1 MVLAKGDLL
10 TPPRTAGVT
19 SAFSLIVLGLA
30 ANWISVTEDET
41 GAYFICEC
49 PARRAE
55 RRRVKAA
62 AGKRWRNRAFPLT
75 NEKGIAALMA
85 YVKDTGRIRGKREDD
100 GGRRRMVREVERGG
114 SEL

>member
-41 GAYFICEC
+41 GAYFKYSALAVATAVLTFTV
-49 PARRAE
+49 PA
-55 RRRVKAA
+55 
-62 AGKRWRNRAFPLT
+62 
-75 NEKGIAALMA
+75 M
-85 YVKDTGRIRGKREDD
+85 
-100 GGRRRMVREVERGG
+100 
-114 SEL
+114 